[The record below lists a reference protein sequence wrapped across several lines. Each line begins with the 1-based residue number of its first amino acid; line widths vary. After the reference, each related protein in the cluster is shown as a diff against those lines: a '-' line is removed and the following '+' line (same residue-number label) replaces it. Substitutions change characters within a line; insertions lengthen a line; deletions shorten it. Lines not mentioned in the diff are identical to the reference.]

1 MNKIGLI
8 FALLFLNA
16 LSWAGPKKDIAP
28 APLPSEIVQAKKVYL
43 LNGQTTSQG
52 LTENGNNLAFDA
64 LYSQMKEWGKFELVG
79 SPKNADIV
87 IELQYRPYSSGSSS
101 FTIYNTY
108 THTSQTISGTGG
120 GADFAI
126 VIYDANS
133 KEQLSTFTDSCG
145 FARLVSNQ
153 RKEVV
158 LSVGRLVEQLKQRI
172 PQK

>member
-1 MNKIGLI
+1 
-8 FALLFLNA
+8 
-16 LSWAGPKKDIAP
+16 LSWAAPKKDIAP
-28 APLPSEIVQAKKVYL
+28 APLPSEIVEAKKVYL

-52 LTENGNNLAFDA
+52 LTPNGNNLAFDA
-64 LYSQMKEWGKFELVG
+64 LYSLMKEWGKFELVG

-87 IELQYRPYSSGSSS
+87 IELQYRPYSGRSKS
-101 FTIYNTY
+101 FTTYNTY

-133 KEQLSTFTDSCG
+133 KEQLWTFSDACG
-145 FARLVSNQ
+145 SAYIVSNQ